1 MTYRKIL
8 RGIHY
13 DATISSSIFST
24 AIPFSSHPAAHPVSR
39 FLVPHQPAAR
49 QRCHYE
55 IFPPPTA
62 SCDEQFENI
71 ANSLKPGD
79 ELVLHGGSYSQSCY
93 RSITVNGTAANPIII
108 RAAAGEKPV
117 ITKPAAT
124 AFTDPNQLN
133 FWPTAIS
140 VLLGKA
146 NVSVVAS
153 EDFI

>member
-1 MTYRKIL
+1 MMQRFRHQFFRLQFLSLRIPRLIL
-8 RGIHY
+8 CL
-13 DATISSSIFST
+13 ASWFLISPQQGNAAIIEIFS
-24 AIPFSSHPAAHPVSR
+24 
-39 FLVPHQPAAR
+39 
-49 QRCHYE
+49 
-55 IFPPPTA
+55 PPTA